1 MSLFSSIQL
10 ANNALMAAQLGVQ
23 VTGNNIAN
31 ATTPGYIRQNVV
43 LTPAATQR
51 KGDLLL
57 GLGVDV
63 TAVIQQT
70 DKFLEERL
78 RGAVSDRANGE
89 TQESAY
95 TQLETL
101 LGELSETDLSST
113 MSRFFGSI
121 NDVLNQ
127 PESIPVRNLAVL
139 QGQTL
144 ASDISRL
151 DSRVRDI
158 REDVNKRIGDA
169 ATDINRLANEI
180 AKLNRQITSAEGGAV
195 SKSDAVGL
203 RDQRG
208 VALQELAKIIDVKV
222 VEQDSGDVTV
232 FAGGEYLVFESTV
245 REVMTVVTPDR
256 GLNVVEVRIKATD
269 APLNVSSGKLTGLMA
284 ARDQILGDFID
295 QLDGFAQTLMFEFNK
310 IYSSGQGLTGNT
322 TLTSEFGVDNVQ
334 LPLDQA
340 GLPFTPVNGS
350 FQVQIYNQQTKI
362 TETHDIFVKLNGLDD
377 DTTLENLQQ
386 QLDAIDGLKAELTPT
401 RGLKLA
407 AESPVLSFAFAN
419 DTSGALASLGIGTFF
434 TGTGAGNISVSEVVK
449 KDPAKFAASAGGI
462 GKDTTNAVALA
473 GFLDRPLDS
482 QSGASIGDM
491 YSSLAG
497 NVTQQS
503 AVSKAVAEGFR
514 VFQLTLDG
522 QRLAISGVNI
532 DEETVNLISYQRM
545 YQASARFIST
555 VNEMLEALINL

>member
-322 TLTSEFGVDNVQ
+322 TLSSEFGVDNVQ

-386 QLDAIDGLKAELTPT
+386 QLNAIDGLKAELTPT

>member
-31 ATTPGYIRQNVV
+31 ANTPGYIRQNVV

-208 VALQELAKIIDVKV
+208 VALQELAKIIDIKV

-322 TLTSEFGVDNVQ
+322 TLSSEFGVDNVQ

-386 QLDAIDGLKAELTPT
+386 QLDGIDGLKAELTPT
-401 RGLKLA
+401 RGLKLS
-407 AESPVLSFAFAN
+407 AESPVLSFAFAS

-503 AVSKAVAEGFR
+503 SVSKAVAEGFR